1 MVESAR
7 RGRFIDHTKGLI
19 AGSFS
24 AKFHANFA
32 LPRETITSPFPQG
45 NICKDQYKYTMTRT
59 RSRAR
64 VSKAAIF
71 LSLVPCSSGLAISRE
86 TIQNDRALSTTQSFS
101 TITTPM
107 HSCRIGDFD
116 NDMVS
121 TLSIE
126 MDFLLASSNEG
137 YADTIEDFVIQHI
150 GEGTFD
156 CSEEGKKSKVN
167 EWTRRARDIGVTYLH
182 VIKVL
187 SGEWLV
193 SNQTESKVTY
203 HCVLSAT
210 KNFFSKVI
218 FYRFLSG

>member
-1 MVESAR
+1 
-7 RGRFIDHTKGLI
+7 
-19 AGSFS
+19 
-24 AKFHANFA
+24 
-32 LPRETITSPFPQG
+32 
-45 NICKDQYKYTMTRT
+45 
-59 RSRAR
+59 
-64 VSKAAIF
+64 
-71 LSLVPCSSGLAISRE
+71 
-86 TIQNDRALSTTQSFS
+86 
-101 TITTPM
+101 M

-187 SGEWLV
+187 PGELLV
-193 SNQTESKVTY
+193 SNQTKSKFTY

-210 KNFFSKVI
+210 KNL
-218 FYRFLSG
+218 FLKSHILQISVRMMLDGIQITVHPCILVSELLLL